1 MFLNGGVGNT
11 ESDIEI
17 GLDGILAIG
26 GLEIDGLE
34 TSTSRGVEISL
45 SLSDSRNEADGHNF
59 SVGNTEFISNPLSIS
74 GEFICHVVASFE
86 VDGLLRFRVLLR
98 LLASA
103 PTSSSSPPSSWFV
116 LPIFTDGHK

>member
-17 GLDGILAIG
+17 GLDGILAID

-45 SLSDSRNEADGHNF
+45 SLRDSRNEADGHNF
-59 SVGNTEFISNPLSIS
+59 SVGNTEFISNPTSVS
-74 GEFICHVVASFE
+74 G
-86 VDGLLRFRVLLR
+86 VDFRHGLLDFELELAAALDVAALKLR
-98 LLASA
+98 ASVPA
-103 PTSSSSPPSSWFV
+103 S
-116 LPIFTDGHK
+116 